1 MGKYV
6 LAEEEIAQ
14 RFHAEVLQSHE
25 LVVCNDVRQDC
36 DLREAVGRDRAHE
49 LAGARRL
56 CLHAVPR
63 GEAVHLK
70 RVRWRIRDKVCAQP
84 ARDHLREHVLVRERE
99 EEREKERQRDDGRRV
114 EGSAAKLVR

>member
-56 CLHAVPR
+56 CLHTLPR

-84 ARDHLREHVLVRERE
+84 TRDHVREHVFIRERE
-99 EEREKERQRDDGRRV
+99 EEREQER
-114 EGSAAKLVR
+114 